1 MNQDRQIKIISQ
13 KNPEYPSLLKEI
25 QNPPEKLY
33 VLGNLPSEPLANR
46 PKIAIVGTR
55 KATAQGRLLA
65 KEIARKLT
73 ELGVI
78 IVSGLAMGI
87 DTSAHEGA
95 VKAGGQTIAVLANG
109 LDTIYPRQNENL
121 AKKIL
126 ELDGAIISEYPTN
139 TPSFPNQFLERNRII
154 SGLSIA
160 TIIIEAPERSGSLA
174 TANWAV
180 EQGREVFV
188 FPGPIDHPNYRGS
201 HKLIRDGA
209 RLIGSIEDLL
219 EDLDNCGSMPTSTGG
234 WECDDG
240 MWRPESD

>member
-160 TIIIEAPERSGSLA
+160 TIIIEAPERSGSL
-174 TANWAV
+174 
-180 EQGREVFV
+180 G
-188 FPGPIDHPNYRGS
+188 
-201 HKLIRDGA
+201 
-209 RLIGSIEDLL
+209 
-219 EDLDNCGSMPTSTGG
+219 
-234 WECDDG
+234 
-240 MWRPESD
+240 